1 MILLTIFLIIKASYG
16 LDWTN
21 YHNLRDHRR
30 FLYNLQRSRPGVVQ
44 AGLFIGKYWV
54 KISNNQVEN
63 VGKTLRKQNLLL
75 VKVCGS
81 GKVRVSETIGYLIS
95 TPSQVRVQGC
105 FLDREVVKIRKKNW
119 MNFGYSR
126 YISIIYFDHKSRWR
140 NTCPWGI
147 GSK

>member
-1 MILLTIFLIIKASYG
+1 MILLTIFLIIKASHG

-105 FLDREVVKIRKKNW
+105 FLDREVVKIRKKKLNE
-119 MNFGYSR
+119 FR
-126 YISIIYFDHKSRWR
+126 
-140 NTCPWGI
+140 
-147 GSK
+147 